1 VTRKNIILLGVAVL
15 VGALLY
21 HVYGGSAT
29 PKGQQPL
36 VRLNATNLASLKDS
50 FNTSANSVR
59 VLLLVSPT

>member
-1 VTRKNIILLGVAVL
+1 MSRRNIILFGVAAL

-21 HVYGGSAT
+21 HLYGGSGT

-50 FNTSANSVR
+50 FNTSADSVR